1 MNMLFIQVF
10 NNLTRTF
17 YMLLQMR
24 TYARNGENPPDG
36 FMCPGGWNVLVN
48 YYQSLQKEETGKESA
63 VVSLKS

>member
-1 MNMLFIQVF
+1 MLFIQVF
-10 NNLTRTF
+10 DNLTCTF

-24 TYARNGENPPDG
+24 TYARIGENPPDG

-48 YYQSLQKEETGKESA
+48 YYQRLQNEETGKESA

>member
-10 NNLTRTF
+10 DNLTRTF

-48 YYQSLQKEETGKESA
+48 YYQRLQKEETGKESA